1 MVDALARGQDPIMT
15 TEAGLRTNGG
25 VIKGGDK
32 PIYAAMTYITGFNR
46 WYMRGTHARGNG
58 PVMTTR
64 AGAQHLRMIHIG
76 G

>member
-1 MVDALARGQDPIMT
+1 MT

-32 PIYAAMTYITGFNR
+32 PVYAAMTHIAGLHR
-46 WYMRGTHARGNG
+46 RDMRGTHARGNHT
-58 PVMTTR
+58 VMTTR
-64 AGAQHLRMIHIG
+64 ARAHHLRMIHIG